1 MAKLSLLAVLGALIP
16 ALGGCTTPPEGVTP
30 VSGFDADRYLG
41 TWYEIARLDHR
52 FERGLVA
59 VTATYSRNPDGS
71 LKVINKG
78 FKPDTCSWKE
88 AEGRAKFAGD
98 PAQGQLAVSFFG
110 PFYGGYT
117 VFALDHR
124 EYRWAAVSGPNR
136 SYLWLLA
143 RTPTLADDVRDR
155 LVAEAEALGFATDAL
170 IWVPQ
175 EVPPC

>member
-1 MAKLSLLAVLGALIP
+1 MARFSFLATLAAMIPGLSA
-16 ALGGCTTPPEGVTP
+16 CTTPPEGVAPITN
-30 VSGFDADRYLG
+30 FDAERYLG

-59 VTATYSRNPDGS
+59 VSATYARNPDGS
-71 LKVINKG
+71 LKVVNKG
-78 FKPDTCSWKE
+78 FKASTCAWSE
-88 AEGRAKFAGD
+88 AVGRAKFTGE
-98 PAQGQLAVSFFG
+98 PTTGQLAVSFFG

-117 VFALDHR
+117 IFALDHQA
-124 EYRWAAVSGPNR
+124 YQWAAVSGPTRN
-136 SYLWLLA
+136 YLWILA

-155 LVAEAEALGFATDAL
+155 LVAEAAGLGFATENL